1 MPGEARKEGG
11 CDAAGSDAS
20 LVRHPRLGSRAG
32 NGAAHGRVPRRHGW
46 RRVSRRLWRR
56 RLSWRLSR
64 RRLSRG
70 FPWWLF
76 PRRFSPRVP
85 WRLLPPRLWL
95 GVPLALWRLLSLL
108 RRLSR
113 SLSGL
118 LRAAAPASGLFPDS
132 RLLHAARGASALP
145 ARDASSAALHLLDG
159 DIVLIARRAMAR
171 CRRRRGR
178 PRSAV
183 LVERLPLDRDAV
195 QEPPLALV
203 VV

>member
-64 RRLSRG
+64 RRL
-70 FPWWLF
+70 
-76 PRRFSPRVP
+76 
-85 WRLLPPRLWL
+85 WR
-95 GVPLALWRLLSLL
+95 GVPLALWRLLPLL

-159 DIVLIARRAMAR
+159 DIVLIARLAMAR